1 MEQGIMSPCW
11 SVCKSCPGCA
21 HLPVDEVVLLQ
32 VLTPTSN
39 VTGHVEQVQHGKGG
53 GLILPK
59 DKGHTWVKSRN
70 MV

>member
-1 MEQGIMSPCW
+1 MEQGIPSPCW
-11 SVCKSCPGCA
+11 AVCKPCPGCA
-21 HLPVDEVVLLQ
+21 HAPVDEVVLLQ
-32 VLTPTSN
+32 VLTPTGN

-70 MV
+70 TV